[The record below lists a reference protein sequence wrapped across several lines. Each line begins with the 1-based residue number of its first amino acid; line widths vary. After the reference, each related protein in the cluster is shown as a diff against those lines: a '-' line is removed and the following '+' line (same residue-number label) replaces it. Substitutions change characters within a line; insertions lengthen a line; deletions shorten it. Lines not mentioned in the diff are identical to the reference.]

1 MTETFQLLW
10 QEKNVLSFLRIRN
23 WQIEEFV
30 IDAFL
35 KSESIA
41 NIGLKINKNE
51 FNLWSKR

>member
-23 WQIEEFV
+23 WQIEELV

-41 NIGLKINKNE
+41 NIGLKNK
-51 FNLWSKR
+51 